1 MSLKGYKKM
10 NLIAIKDL
18 KQPRRLK
25 ERLSNEKEL
34 LLTSDGRPVAVLVDV
49 GPADDPEVVIQ
60 AVRDSRSRL
69 ALARARASARKAG
82 TNTMSMRD
90 IEREIA
96 TARRERGTHR

>member
-1 MSLKGYKKM
+1 M

-25 ERLSNEKEL
+25 ERLSSEKEL

-49 GPADDPEVVIQ
+49 GPGDDPEAVIQ

-69 ALARARASARKAG
+69 ALARARASARRAG
-82 TNTMSMRD
+82 TNAMAMQD

-96 TARRERGTHR
+96 AARRDRGTRR

>member
-1 MSLKGYKKM
+1 M

-34 LLTSDGRPVAVLVDV
+34 LLTSDGKPVAVLVEV
-49 GPADDPEVVIQ
+49 GPADDPELVIQ

-69 ALARARASARKAG
+69 ALARVRESARKAG
-82 TNTMSMRD
+82 TSSMSLRD
-90 IEREIA
+90 IELEIVA
-96 TARRERGTHR
+96 ARKERQAHR

>member
-1 MSLKGYKKM
+1 M
-10 NLIAIKDL
+10 NFIAIKDL

-25 ERLSNEKEL
+25 ERLSNEKEI
-34 LLTSDGRPVAVLVDV
+34 LLTSDGKPVAVLVDV

-69 ALARARASARKAG
+69 ALSRARASARKAR
-82 TNTMSMRD
+82 TNTMTLRD

-96 TARRERGTHR
+96 TARGERGTHR

>member
-1 MSLKGYKKM
+1 M

-34 LLTSDGRPVAVLVDV
+34 LLTSDGKPVAVLVEV
-49 GPADDPEVVIQ
+49 GPSDDPELVIQ

-69 ALARARASARKAG
+69 ALARVRESARKAG
-82 TNTMSMRD
+82 TSKMSMRN
-90 IEREIA
+90 IELEIA
-96 TARRERGTHR
+96 TARKERRGRR